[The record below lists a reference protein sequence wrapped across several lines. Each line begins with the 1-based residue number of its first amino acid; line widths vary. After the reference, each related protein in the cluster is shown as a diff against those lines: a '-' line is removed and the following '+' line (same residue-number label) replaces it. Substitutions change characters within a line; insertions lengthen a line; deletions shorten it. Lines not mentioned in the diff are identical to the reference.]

1 MLYFFIFVN
10 MKKLILISFFLIS
23 KISYSQINHDTI
35 SEIHHSK
42 IEINYENGIKELM
55 EKHTQINKLNNGI
68 KGFCVQIYLGDS
80 RDKAQRTKYKFMK
93 KFPEIKSIQ
102 YERISP
108 NWKVKVGKFRTKLEA
123 EKLKRTI
130 LSEYPNCFISEIT
143 VPIGEFD

>member
-10 MKKLILISFFLIS
+10 MKKLILISLFLIS

-80 RDKAQRTKYKFMK
+80 RDKGSKTKYKFMK
-93 KFPEIKSIQ
+93 KFPEIKSVQ

-123 EKLKRTI
+123 RKTQKNNT
-130 LSEYPNCFISEIT
+130 F
-143 VPIGEFD
+143 

>member
-1 MLYFFIFVN
+1 
-10 MKKLILISFFLIS
+10 MKKLILISLFIIPKVSFSQVLTDTIS
-23 KISYSQINHDTI
+23 KI
-35 SEIHHSK
+35 HHST
-42 IEINYENGIKELM
+42 IEINYEKGIKELM
-55 EKHTQINKLNNGI
+55 KKHKHINKLNNGI

-80 RDKAQRTKYKFMK
+80 RDKAQRTKYRFMK
-93 KFPEIKSIQ
+93 KFPKIKSVQ

>member
-1 MLYFFIFVN
+1 
-10 MKKLILISFFLIS
+10 MKKLILISFFIIS
-23 KISYSQINHDTI
+23 KVSHSQINCDTI

-42 IEINYENGIKELM
+42 IVINYENGIKELI

-80 RDKAQRTKYKFMK
+80 REKAQKTKYKFMK
-93 KFPEIKSIQ
+93 KFPKIKSVQ

-108 NWKVKVGKFRTKLEA
+108 NWKVKVGKLRTKLEA

-130 LSEYPNCFISEIT
+130 ISEYPNCFISEIT
-143 VPIGEFD
+143 VPTGEFD

>member
-1 MLYFFIFVN
+1 
-10 MKKLILISFFLIS
+10 MKKLILISFFIIS
-23 KISYSQINHDTI
+23 KISYSQINYDTI
-35 SEIHHSK
+35 SKIHHSTIK
-42 IEINYENGIKELM
+42 INYEEVIKELM
-55 EKHTQINKLNNGI
+55 KKHIQINKLNNGI

-80 RDKAQRTKYKFMK
+80 RDKAQNTKYKFMK

-130 LSEYPNCFISEIT
+130 HSEYPNCFITEII
-143 VPIGEFD
+143 VPVGEFD